1 MVSAGIMMW
10 LPTPTGDISTSAIVE
25 PALLLETN
33 IDFTTAL
40 VAAGTVKTVV
50 ETVLTS
56 DVRVLL

>member
-1 MVSAGIMMW
+1 MW
-10 LPTPTGDISTSAIVE
+10 LPTPAGDISTSAIVE
-25 PALLLETN
+25 PALLLLTS

-56 DVRVLL
+56 DVSVRL

>member
-1 MVSAGIMMW
+1 MIMW

-25 PALLLETN
+25 PALLLDTN

-56 DVRVLL
+56 DVRVRL

>member
-1 MVSAGIMMW
+1 MW
-10 LPTPTGDISTSAIVE
+10 LPTPAGDITTSATVA
-25 PALLLETN
+25 PALLLDTN

-40 VAAGTVKTVV
+40 VAAGTVKAVV